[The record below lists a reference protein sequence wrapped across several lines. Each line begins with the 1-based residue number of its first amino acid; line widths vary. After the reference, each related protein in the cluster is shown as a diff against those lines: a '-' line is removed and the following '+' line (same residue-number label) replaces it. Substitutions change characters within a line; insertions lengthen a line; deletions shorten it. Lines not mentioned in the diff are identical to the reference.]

1 MTKSQVIKVLH
12 QQHSI
17 EHYHPKKQLDIL
29 WPCLRF
35 AVSLQARAHQSLNLF
50 ESTLLQLFA
59 DGGRDIEKLNL
70 LMGFTVEGRQGS
82 SLAEFLSRKL
92 QQLGLITER
101 LDLTEKGKL
110 MVDQISQ
117 AETQVIGATIYF
129 DLVNQCWL
137 PMISRGELPLT
148 NTEMTADERVK
159 FSQGTVGR
167 CKEIKALPILIP
179 SDQTLEV
186 QPPRERDVI
195 DIIKHSRQQK
205 KKLNLI
211 SGGEGHD
218 GLMTNSGSISVNP
231 ESEEVYLHCYVF
243 SVPGSKCLYVS
254 NGFHDTTQERLTRGF
269 NDPRKIARYSSLRK
283 ARDLLRK
290 RGSKSHQRHFLRE
303 SESLVD
309 IYRYLVTSKVNNISE
324 KNKFDSKLTEFI
336 SKGYSELELTLA
348 QCFAFSKL
356 KSCIDELSS
365 DPLRNGVLASNIA
378 SELGFKIKNDKL
390 IKKLLH
396 VNKGSVVHLKADQP
410 VMTPLLVCHLLVA
423 QNDDQQPMAQLVKQ
437 YPNLLDDI
445 ALLRYWR
452 NSIDHGDTIDVV
464 NKAKDKDIDFI
475 YQLINK
481 VREILSGW
489 TKNHNDRV
497 LYQSIPDWL
506 EEDIRSKAH
515 AKLENYFE
523 LMCTRMGDRVYQN
536 LFDSLVLTNSTDARG
551 RTNALASALQH
562 ALYKACQSL
571 DASDAQDIEFAKRQL
586 TELGV
591 EQLTK
596 SNVHKIN
603 FALNSGNATLGAN
616 FVAFWA
622 QLTEQQQNELKQS
635 EHLIKSVDEL
645 DKIRG
650 HSGEILDQHETLNKI
665 EKEIFLL
672 IKRLMEQYCG

>member
-1 MTKSQVIKVLH
+1 MKKSQVIKVLH
-12 QQHSI
+12 QPHSI
-17 EHYHPKKQLDIL
+17 EQYHPKEQLDIL

-35 AVSLQARAHQSLNLF
+35 AVSLQARAHQYLNLF
-50 ESTLLQLFA
+50 ESTLLQLLA

-70 LMGFTVEGRQGS
+70 LMGFTVEGQKGS

-101 LDLTEKGKL
+101 LDLTEEGKL
-110 MVDQISQ
+110 MVAKISQ
-117 AETQVIGATIYF
+117 TETQVVGATVYF
-129 DLVNQCWL
+129 DLVNNCWL
-137 PMISRGELPLT
+137 PMISQGELPLT
-148 NTEMTADERVK
+148 NAEITANGRVE

-167 CKEIKALPILIP
+167 RKEISALPILVP
-179 SDQTLEV
+179 SDKIPETE
-186 QPPRERDVI
+186 PPREHDVI
-195 DIIKHSRQQK
+195 DIIKRSRQQK
-205 KKLNLI
+205 KKLNFI
-211 SGGEGHD
+211 SGSSGQD
-218 GLMTNSGSISVNP
+218 GLMTDSGTININP
-231 ESEEVYLHCYVF
+231 ESEEVYLHCYAF
-243 SVPGSKCLYVS
+243 SVPGSKSLYVS
-254 NGFHDTTQERLTRGF
+254 NGFHDTTQERFSRGF
-269 NDPRKIARYSSLRK
+269 NDHGKIARYSSLRK

-290 RGSKSHQRHFLRE
+290 RGSKSHQRRAIKE
-303 SESLVD
+303 PESLDD
-309 IYRYLVTSKVNNISE
+309 IYQYLATSKVNNISE

-336 SKGYSELELTLA
+336 SKSYSEIELTLA
-348 QCFAFSKL
+348 KCFAFSKL

-378 SELGFKIKNDKL
+378 NELGFQIKNDKL
-390 IKKLLH
+390 IKKLLK
-396 VNKGSVVHLKADQP
+396 VNKGSVDHLKADQP

-423 QNDDQQPMAQLVKQ
+423 QNDDQQPMALLAEQ
-437 YPNLLDDI
+437 YRNLLDDI

-452 NSIDHGDTIDVV
+452 NPIDHGDAIDVV
-464 NKAKDKDIDFI
+464 TKVKDKDIDFI
-475 YQLINK
+475 HQLVNR
-481 VREILSGW
+481 VREILSDW
-489 TKNHNDRV
+489 TESRGGRV
-497 LYQSIPDWL
+497 REQTIPDWL
-506 EEDIRSKAH
+506 EEDIRSEAH
-515 AKLENYFE
+515 ADLENYFE

-536 LFDSLVLTNSTDARG
+536 LFDSLVLKNSTDARG

-571 DASDAQDIEFAKRQL
+571 DVSDAQDIDSAKLKL

-596 SNVHKIN
+596 SNVHKIS
-603 FALNSGNATLGAN
+603 FALSGGNATLGAN

-650 HSGEILDQHETLNKI
+650 HGGEILDHHDTLDKI

-672 IKRLMEQYCG
+672 IKCLMEQYCG